1 MMIDHSVLSDALN
14 GYLDRKV
21 VERGFWQSLDQ
32 EARDWLSRAIVRAK
46 RKTVEV
52 RICDYQEQWPKQFSS
67 IERELREKVGSLV
80 LFIEHIG
87 STAVPGLAAKPI
99 VDIDVAIAAADKFYA
114 VKERLEQFGYIHR
127 GPCGVPDREF
137 FRCVIDLP
145 VHHLCVCVFGAR
157 PLREHLCFRDA
168 LRRNPQV
175 AAEYARLKRMLADR
189 YRSDRDGYT
198 EAKTGFIRSI
208 LADLSST
215 TGYLI
220 N

>member
-14 GYLDRKV
+14 GYLDGKV

-32 EARDWLSRAIVRAK
+32 EARTWLSRAILGAK
-46 RKTVEV
+46 RKSVEV
-52 RICDYQEQWPKQFSS
+52 RISDYQEQWPKQFSS

-80 LFIEHIG
+80 LSIEHIG

-99 VDIDVAIAAADKFYA
+99 IDIDVAIASADKFSA

-127 GPCGVPDREF
+127 GPCGVPDREA

-145 VHHLCVCVFGAR
+145 GHHLYVCETDACSIR
-157 PLREHLCFRDA
+157 EQLRFRNA
-168 LRRNPQV
+168 LRRNPELV
-175 AAEYARLKRMLADR
+175 AEYAELKRALADR
-189 YRSDRDGYT
+189 YRHDRNAYT
-198 EAKTGFIRSI
+198 EAKTGFIRSV
-208 LADLSST
+208 LES
-215 TGYLI
+215 YRI